1 MAIFDSWVLSF
12 SLLILILADFSS
24 FFWTKVPNKRYR
36 TTFPLLFNM
45 LILFRTCFSIFPHKF
60 AKKKCGYTI
69 FLEFLKSFVY
79 VLSFFFIFAETC
91 CKKKNALHFLIHD
104 WCFRPYISACFFPSF
119 FLTNVA
125 KTTRLHHVLTS
136 FWRFLLLYVVVLSFF
151 AFLLRR
157 VAKKTRLHFCGVK
170 WQKLW
175 GILCFRANR
184 EFFYHIT
191 RVCSGILSLTKMG
204 HSKWGFSA
212 HARCFVQNSK
222 SRLGLFFSN
231 ERFWSF

>member
-91 CKKKNALHFLIHD
+91 CKKKRATFFDPWLMLSAVYFGMFFSFIFPHKCCKNNAATPCTHQFLKIFD
-104 WCFRPYISACFFPSF
+104 
-119 FLTNVA
+119 
-125 KTTRLHHVLTS
+125 
-136 FWRFLLLYVVVLSFF
+136 VVCCCPFIF